1 MKKTSKRDLKNLFF
15 KKNINKL
22 LKQRTQKHSILQF
35 MWYNNSVKDCKQ
47 IYNFPYYTPFL
58 FKSILYSSD
67 MLF

>member
-58 FKSILYSSD
+58 FESILYSSD